1 MASASVDRLILLNN
15 PSMIHEIFIER
26 ADLVSN
32 KVSNYLESQL
42 RYKEGKHIRTGK
54 NKKNR
59 MITNLFL
66 II

>member
-1 MASASVDRLILLNN
+1 MTSSSLGRLVLLNN
-15 PSMIHEIFIER
+15 PSIIHEIFIER

-54 NKKNR
+54 IDI
-59 MITNLFL
+59 ITNSFL
-66 II
+66 TI